1 MTMMMFFLRFLVRD
15 LTANAMTPDEML
27 RAYAERKKSVYG
39 YPMGSLPMMASEMAG
54 STTSLSQ
61 HLQQQQ
67 RGVSLHYTGG
77 SVRSLTG

>member
-1 MTMMMFFLRFLVRD
+1 MGSMPMP
-15 LTANAMTPDEML
+15 ANAMTPDEML

-39 YPMGSLPMMASEMAG
+39 YPMGSLPMMANEMAG
-54 STTSLSQ
+54 STMSLSQ
-61 HLQQQQ
+61 QEQQ